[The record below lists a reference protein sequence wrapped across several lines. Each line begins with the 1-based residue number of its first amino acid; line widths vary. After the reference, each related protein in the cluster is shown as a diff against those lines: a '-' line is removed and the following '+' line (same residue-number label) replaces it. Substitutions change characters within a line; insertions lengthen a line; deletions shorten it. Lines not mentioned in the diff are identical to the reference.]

1 MSVTS
6 HLEKAEEA
14 IRQALINALAEGE
27 DAYLNELFENY
38 NSVRDL
44 RKKVSNTI
52 RFSDQT
58 NQFYDNLNDNITFN
72 LTDPEMSGG
81 TYPTTTKVG
90 KDLDIMDNNLH
101 AYDFSSLGNINIGNS
116 FSDDVITFGDY
127 KTSKDED

>member
-1 MSVTS
+1 MSVRS

-44 RKKVSNTI
+44 RKKVSYTI

-58 NQFYDNLNDNITFN
+58 SQWFDNLNDDVSIN
-72 LTDPEMSGG
+72 LTDPDINGG
-81 TYPTTTKVG
+81 TYPTTKIG
-90 KDLDIMDNNLH
+90 KDLDLMDGSFN
-101 AYDFSSLGNINIGNS
+101 FENINIQTYGS
-116 FSDDVITFGDY
+116 PDVISFGDY
-127 KTSKDED
+127 KDSKED

>member
-81 TYPTTTKVG
+81 TYPTNTKVG
-90 KDLDIMDNNLH
+90 KDLDVMDNLP
-101 AYDFSSLGNINIGNS
+101 AYDLSSLGNITIGNS
-116 FSDDVITFGDY
+116 FSDDVISFGDY
-127 KTSKDED
+127 KTSKEED

>member
-1 MSVTS
+1 MSVRS

-58 NQFYDNLNDNITFN
+58 SQWFDNLNDNISFN
-72 LTDPEMSGG
+72 LTDPDINGG
-81 TYPTTTKVG
+81 TYPTTKIG
-90 KDLDIMDNNLH
+90 KDLDLMDGSFNF
-101 AYDFSSLGNINIGNS
+101 DNINVNTYGS
-116 FSDDVITFGDY
+116 SDVISFGDY
-127 KTSKDED
+127 KDSKED

>member
-1 MSVTS
+1 MSVRS

-58 NQFYDNLNDNITFN
+58 SQWFDNLNDNISFN
-72 LTDPEMSGG
+72 LKDTDINGG
-81 TYPTTTKVG
+81 TYPTTKIG
-90 KDLDIMDNNLH
+90 KDLDLMDGSFN
-101 AYDFSSLGNINIGNS
+101 FENINIQTSGS
-116 FSDDVITFGDY
+116 ADVISFGDY
-127 KTSKDED
+127 KDSKED

>member
-81 TYPTTTKVG
+81 TYPTNTKIG
-90 KDLDIMDNNLH
+90 KDLDVMDDNLP
-101 AYDFSSLGNINIGNS
+101 AYDFSSLGNITIGNS
-116 FSDDVITFGDY
+116 FSDDVISFGDY
-127 KTSKDED
+127 KTSKEED